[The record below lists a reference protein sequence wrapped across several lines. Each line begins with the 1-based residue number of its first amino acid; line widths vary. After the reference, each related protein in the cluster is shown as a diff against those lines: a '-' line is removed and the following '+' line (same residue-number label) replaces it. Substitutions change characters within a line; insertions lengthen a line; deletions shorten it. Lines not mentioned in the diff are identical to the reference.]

1 MENQKDLN
9 QGCIDRGGR
18 GSAKTEVCVQDLVEH
33 LNKGRIEMDV
43 IDTCEGR
50 VDIVMSKSDFID
62 ICNDSGWR
70 INFCGDLFALCGDEV
85 CFNYSEITC
94 IASFYPKYI
103 TKPSRIR
110 EDRLKVFEVFSDK
123 LSSVDIYSN
132 ETWFNDFCS
141 EMCWERA
148 DNGVFICPKTL
159 KVMADY
165 HFGIEISTFYSR

>member
-1 MENQKDLN
+1 MENQKD
-9 QGCIDRGGR
+9 
-18 GSAKTEVCVQDLVEH
+18 
-33 LNKGRIEMDV
+33 LNKGRIEMDM

-70 INFCGDLFALCGDEV
+70 INFCGDYALCGDEV

-110 EDRLKVFEVFSDK
+110 EEDVL
-123 LSSVDIYSN
+123 DIYYDKHSEGDDKGYCAVEVNHKKINFVEFALELGWAAGFYDCDNSKDELMATREN
-132 ETWFNDFCS
+132 ENS
-141 EMCWERA
+141 P
-148 DNGVFICPKTL
+148 I
-159 KVMADY
+159 
-165 HFGIEISTFYSR
+165 TFFSR